1 MATLAYT
8 PTSWN
13 GTSINTSQYATKF
26 EDARPGPHNKR
37 MMVAPVEA
45 GRTGKAPGP
54 VRAQPQS
61 ETWELTVR
69 LVATDETDVQA
80 MNAIFVEGAQVYLRC
95 LDGAATPVT
104 WRISCHALSAPQRVA
119 GSKALFIVPIR
130 VADPTWEQDTLQTNS
145 QSNQTASP
153 IALGTV
159 GVVANAGTRDAQPKV
174 TFTADV
180 AKGENSHLNDY
191 AYVLRG
197 FLVNRAP
204 KPLIDEPV
212 YLFDQ
217 SAAAARLAT
226 GTAATGAVVRRTTSA
241 TTLTADPGAAGTTIA
256 VTSAAAFNAN
266 GGMAIIEWVTGSTF
280 GTMECVYYT
289 GVSGLNLTGCVRGIG
304 GTTAQAH
311 AIGAAIATS
320 GMMPNGDNVRVTV
333 NDSPNQYRNLVA
345 WNSTASDVVIKVDAD
360 PAIDLTLRKAM
371 TASVP
376 AVGDTITF
384 VEGNGELDASGFFVC
399 ADEVFHYSAKSGSE
413 GVVIDGRALRGTT
426 AATHA
431 TTVLCYFK
439 PIFYT
444 VACGWAKA
452 DAPPDGLAGRPCT
465 DLPASSNLVQ
475 RWGDEASDPLTRYVD
490 TVYPGRPKQWTRGF
504 DKDGNTVSPL
514 MSFNSLPGG
523 VPSAQFK
530 DDVPGDGADPAN
542 FIEIDISQGI
552 KAGDANAIQSTYASS
567 QEILNLELFTR
578 DIGGTLKL
586 QDQLQTGAA
595 AANRALPAALAATA
609 YWAKL
614 KARYNIATGY
624 FCTEAVQLT
633 IPSTATGPDVVGAVA
648 MQFRLSVAT
657 KVSGIGVRG
666 AASGAGAMTLDLQ
679 IFADKSGL
687 PDTLSTD
694 NAARLAFQP
703 ITVTGVTVTKY
714 RAPFNGT
721 NNQSPVVLPAG
732 TYWLVGWVGGGG
744 LNFAWQGLNTGSY
757 QYGGSSVRGA
767 SVWSPVNNLLPLDF
781 VIETSYLPDG
791 TAPVGPEQPV
801 GVATTGAR
809 TGITASID
817 KTIITLEPL
826 QAVYVHRNTAFVTSG
841 AAGALYHLKGTLAN
855 ATSGDSTS
863 IDLWMNATATLVI
876 DYGQHTCVYTEG
888 GIAYNLLSI
897 LGSSALSLALKPGNN
912 TVTFVD
918 ASHISPAQ
926 IDLAIEWRG
935 ARV

>member
-1 MATLAYT
+1 MARQRWTPVSLNGVAVDGSGNILMEFPGPGWPYT
-8 PTSWN
+8 PG
-13 GTSINTSQYATKF
+13 GT
-26 EDARPGPHNKR
+26 D
-37 MMVAPVEA
+37 PVEA
-45 GRTGKAPGP
+45 MITGVGVGD
-54 VRAQPQS
+54 VRAQPRAVTTEAQI
-61 ETWELTVR
+61 TLT
-69 LVATDETDVQA
+69 ASDETDVASMMQTFSER
-80 MNAIFVEGAQVYLRC
+80 MGLVYLRC
-95 LDGAATPVT
+95 KDGQASPVT
-104 WRISCHALSAPQRVA
+104 WRVACRVIEGPRVWL
-119 GSKALFIVPIR
+119 GSRDHFTVTLRVPL
-130 VADPTWEQDTLQTNS
+130 PLWEEDTLNTNT

-153 IALGTV
+153 IALGTA
-159 GVVANAGTRDAQPKV
+159 GVVANAGTRDAQPKI

-180 AKGENSHLNDY
+180 AKSENSHLNDY
-191 AYVLRG
+191 PYVLRG
-197 FLVNRAP
+197 FLVNTAP
-204 KPLIDEPV
+204 NPLKEEPV

-226 GTAATGAVVRRTTSA
+226 GTGASGAVVRRTTNA

-256 VTSAAAFNAN
+256 VTAATAFNAN
-266 GGMAIIEWVTGSTF
+266 GGMAVIEWVTGSTF

-311 AIGAAIATS
+311 AIGAAIAACGT
-320 GMMPNGDNVRVTV
+320 MPNGDDVRVWV
-333 NDSPNQYRNLVA
+333 NDAPNQYRNLVA

-371 TASVP
+371 TASIP

-384 VEGNGELDASGFFVC
+384 VEGNGELDDSGFFVC
-399 ADEVFHYSAKSGSE
+399 GDEVFHYSAKSGTE

-426 AATHA
+426 AAAHA

-475 RWGDEASDPLTRYVD
+475 RWGDEASDPNTRYVD

-504 DKDGNTVSPL
+504 DTDGNTVSPL
-514 MSFNSLPGG
+514 MSFNSLPSG

-530 DDVPGDGADPAN
+530 DDVPGDGSDPAN
-542 FIEIDISQGI
+542 FIEIDIPQGI
-552 KAGDANAIQSTYASS
+552 KAGDANAIQNTYASS

-578 DIGGTLKL
+578 DISGTLKL

-614 KARYNIATGY
+614 KGRYN
-624 FCTEAVQLT
+624 V
-633 IPSTATGPDVVGAVA
+633 ATGPYMTIAIGGITTVGNATASNNVNGDIA
-648 MQFRLSVAT
+648 AQFVTSRDINL
-657 KVSGIGVRG
+657 
-666 AASGAGAMTLDLQ
+666 
-679 IFADKSGL
+679 KSIAFRAKL
-687 PDTLSTD
+687 
-694 NAARLAFQP
+694 LA
-703 ITVTGVTVTKY
+703 GVTAVTLAVSIVAEATSKPDVTKEYFRSTVSITSTAEAAY
-714 RAPFNGT
+714 R
-721 NNQSPVVLPAG
+721 VVNPLTPTILLPAG
-732 TYWLVGWVGGGG
+732 TYWVIFWKQTFATDVNLALAAYLYMRGGYSQNVSG
-744 LNFAWQGLNTGSY
+744 AWSLKDISFTSAFQVEAAY
-757 QYGGSSVRGA
+757 
-767 SVWSPVNNLLPLDF
+767 NN
-781 VIETSYLPDG
+781 DG
-791 TAPVGPEQPV
+791 TAPGENDQPV
-801 GVATTGAR
+801 TISGAR
-809 TGITASID
+809 TKLTASFD

-826 QAVYVHRNTAFVTSG
+826 QAVYVHRNTSFVTSG

-855 ATSGDSTS
+855 ATSGDSTA
-863 IDLWMNATATLVI
+863 IDLWMNAAATLVI
-876 DYGQHTCVYTEG
+876 DYGQHTCVYTEE

-897 LGSSALSLALKPGNN
+897 LGDSALTMALNPGNN
-912 TVTFVD
+912 TITYTD

-926 IDLAIEWRG
+926 IDVQIDWRG